1 MRKKIYGSKQKI
13 PKMRILRI
21 LLIFLFI
28 PFTASAQF
36 YVTGDDP
43 GHLKW
48 NYIDTES
55 YRVIYP
61 QGADSL
67 AKSYARKLEKYIRTK
82 KAAKNEEMRAKI
94 FEDLVPV
101 VIKQSALL
109 AEKDVPEY
117 EKIMDEVT
125 HKAKIMDMR
134 NRLKQPEIEPMQIKI
149 EEQKTRFTTE
159 YDDEYTEEEIE
170 E

>member
-1 MRKKIYGSKQKI
+1 
-13 PKMRILRI
+13 MRILRI

-43 GHLKW
+43 GRLKW

-67 AKSYARKLEKYIRTK
+67 AESYARKLEKYKIPINRPQNMRFVFMVFPITNPPIRQDT
-82 KAAKNEEMRAKI
+82 M
-94 FEDLVPV
+94 
-101 VIKQSALL
+101 
-109 AEKDVPEY
+109 
-117 EKIMDEVT
+117 
-125 HKAKIMDMR
+125 
-134 NRLKQPEIEPMQIKI
+134 
-149 EEQKTRFTTE
+149 
-159 YDDEYTEEEIE
+159 
-170 E
+170 

>member
-1 MRKKIYGSKQKI
+1 
-13 PKMRILRI
+13 
-21 LLIFLFI
+21 
-28 PFTASAQF
+28 
-36 YVTGDDP
+36 
-43 GHLKW
+43 
-48 NYIDTES
+48 
-55 YRVIYP
+55 
-61 QGADSL
+61 
-67 AKSYARKLEKYIRTK
+67 
-82 KAAKNEEMRAKI
+82 MRAKI

-159 YDDEYTEEEIE
+159 YDDEYNEEEIE